1 MECRINRAELRFL
14 LKAFQ
19 GNFRV
24 TLTLGK
30 DEIVSGYV
38 RGFADENREIL
49 LISSTQAALGKNV
62 IELSKIKSMET
73 ASSILYNNSN
83 VTRFIIS

>member
-14 LKAFQ
+14 LKAVE

-24 TLTLGK
+24 KLTLGK
-30 DEIVSGYV
+30 NEIVSGYV

-49 LISSTQAALGKNV
+49 LISSTQAALGK
-62 IELSKIKSMET
+62 M
-73 ASSILYNNSN
+73 
-83 VTRFIIS
+83 